1 MSRDYRLFHE
11 RLVRCI
17 DGLADNP
24 RPDACK
30 KLRVARDNCYRIRI
44 GDLRVVYQVDDDK
57 AVVLVLVIAHRR
69 DVYSDLRRLLRG

>member
-1 MSRDYRLFHE
+1 M
-11 RLVRCI
+11 
-17 DGLADNP
+17 
-24 RPDACK
+24 
-30 KLRVARDNCYRIRI
+30 ARDNCYRIRI